1 MNGLVAYDS
10 SSDDEA
16 PDAPST
22 SGSAAH
28 SKQNAR
34 EVASEP
40 AASVSDGGSVSM
52 IGPTMPAQLHEPFD
66 NGLDNDLDNLPDD
79 ISEQDLI
86 RHLTQAPRP
95 MIDIPP
101 SPPGSPD
108 PSTEN
113 RFKKFLA
120 LKAQGLHF
128 NEDLAKKSS
137 FRNPALF
144 ATLLEKSGLDSSAQ
158 YASTLSLSVW
168 DPQSLPAYGYKE
180 ELARSQQ
187 SLRDREAAR
196 KKQAMAAGKRTIEFT
211 AASSP
216 ANSSKAST
224 PDASRKP
231 VGT

>member
-10 SSDDEA
+10 SSDEDA
-16 PDAPST
+16 PAAPST
-22 SGSAAH
+22 SGSAVQPKHDA
-28 SKQNAR
+28 K
-34 EVASEP
+34 EVVSSVDQP
-40 AASVSDGGSVSM
+40 AASAQNESSLSL
-52 IGPTMPAQLHEPFD
+52 IGPMMPTQALESFD
-66 NGLDNDLDNLPDD
+66 NGLDNLPEE

-86 RHLTQAPRP
+86 RHLTQAAHPVTE
-95 MIDIPP
+95 IPP

-108 PSTEN
+108 PATET
-113 RFKKFLA
+113 RFKNFLA

-144 ATLLEKSGLDSSAQ
+144 ATLLEKNGLDSSAQ
-158 YASTLSLSVW
+158 YASTLPLSVW

-196 KKQAMAAGKRTIEFT
+196 KKQAMAAGKRTIEFA

-224 PDASRKP
+224 PDAFRRTA
-231 VGT
+231 GT